1 MGIGAVLRNSKAKVY
16 LLHAAAWIIL
26 LLSPMMYIDHDS
38 SVDIKRILIFSMN
51 PLMLM
56 VVFYL
61 NYLWLTPK
69 FYAVGKHGKHILIN
83 LFVILVLG
91 VALHEWMQY
100 GRSVTGGDDRPPVAA
115 PVGAPE
121 PGPAMAPFL
130 EGPEGG
136 APQHDVPEGVAP
148 RRDIP
153 EGGTPQIEARQPDE
167 ARRTLAS
174 LLFILRDMF
183 NMAVAAII
191 ATAVCLAERWQKT
204 ENARKEAEKE
214 RTEAELK
221 NLRAQINP
229 HFLLNTLNNIYAL
242 TAFDSTRAQK
252 AIEQLSRLLRHMLYD
267 NEGQLT
273 DLDKEVAFLSD
284 YVDLMR
290 LRVNSNVDVEY
301 TTDIPE
307 GCRAKIA
314 PLIFISLVE
323 NAFKHGVS
331 PVKKSYIRISIS
343 ADSERICCEIANS
356 NFPKSSEDKSGHGIG
371 LQQVERRLELLYP
384 DSYEWTKGP
393 NEDETEY
400 RSKITLYYNKSENSN
415 K

>member
-1 MGIGAVLRNSKAKVY
+1 MGIGAALRNSKAKMY

-38 SVDIKRILIFSMN
+38 SVDIKRILVFCMN
-51 PLMLM
+51 PLMLI

-61 NYLWLTPK
+61 NYLWLAPK
-69 FYAVGKHGKHILIN
+69 VYAAGKHGKHILIN
-83 LFVILVLG
+83 IVVITVLG
-91 VALHEWMQY
+91 IALHEWMQI
-100 GRSVTGGDDRPPVAA
+100 GREMTGGDDRPPVAA

-121 PGPAMAPFL
+121 PGPAMAPFP
-130 EGPEGG
+130 EAPEGG
-136 APQHDVPEGVAP
+136 APGSRREGY
-148 RRDIP
+148 
-153 EGGTPQIEARQPDE
+153 GTMDGATSQLPQREERQR
-167 ARRTLAS
+167 ATTS

-204 ENARKEAEKE
+204 ENARKEAERE
-214 RTEAELK
+214 RTAAELK

-242 TAFDSTRAQK
+242 TAFDQARAQK

-273 DLDKEVAFLSD
+273 DLSKELAFLGD

-290 LRVNSNVDVEY
+290 LRVNANVDVEY
-301 TTDIPE
+301 TTDIAE
-307 GCRAKIA
+307 GCHPKIA

-331 PVKKSYIRISIS
+331 PVEKSYIRIHIG
-343 ADSERICCEIANS
+343 ADKERIWCHIANS
-356 NFPKSSEDKSGHGIG
+356 NFPKTSSDKSGHGIG

-384 DSYEWTKGP
+384 DSYEWSKGTSD
-393 NEDETEY
+393 DEKEY
-400 RSKITLYYNKSENSN
+400 SSKITLYYNKSNANEQ
-415 K
+415 